1 MTQFNQTFAGGQWDH
16 FMDQPHIG
24 YTTWRD
30 PPENNMDAI
39 KLVSF
44 EPPRD
49 AALGVAIDGTAMA
62 WPAGPTILDQPAL
75 PRFDSLNQQVSYVE
89 VFNRGLTPYA
99 FTATPSAPWIVLSQ
113 SSGTVGDDTRVD
125 VSIDWARAP
134 AGVAAGSVTVRGA
147 GAEVVVAVSAA
158 KIAGVTRE
166 SLQGFAEGAGYV
178 SIEAEHYSRNVDASD
193 RRWTRIENYGHTL
206 SAMRT
211 VAPVMAPAAVPGENA
226 PCLEYRMYL
235 VTPGAVTARLT
246 LGPILNFAPD
256 RPVRLAV
263 SFDQEPPQT
272 VIVVPQGYN
281 AQNGNRDWE
290 DAVRNNAR
298 VVTSSHTIAAAGY
311 HTLKVWMVDPAVVL
325 EKIVVNTS
333 AAPLRSSYLGPD
345 ESVRGK

>member
-1 MTQFNQTFAGGQWDH
+1 
-16 FMDQPHIG
+16 
-24 YTTWRD
+24 
-30 PPENNMDAI
+30 
-39 KLVSF
+39 
-44 EPPRD
+44 
-49 AALGVAIDGTAMA
+49 
-62 WPAGPTILDQPAL
+62 
-75 PRFDSLNQQVSYVE
+75 
-89 VFNRGLTPYA
+89 
-99 FTATPSAPWIVLSQ
+99 
-113 SSGTVGDDTRVD
+113 VGDDTRVD